1 VPWRD
6 EVVTSPVRVVDG
18 HVSLPEAPG
27 LGIEVDEVAAARHPF
42 EQEVLMQPYHRDGA
56 VADW

>member
-1 VPWRD
+1 
-6 EVVTSPVRVVDG
+6 
-18 HVSLPEAPG
+18 

-42 EQEVLMQPYHRDGA
+42 EQEVLMQPHHRDGA